1 VDFKKW
7 LNEKKARSLVQVLES
22 KGYNAVY
29 AENIQQAK
37 EILFEQMLPKN
48 VSVGLGGS
56 ETLAGM
62 DILSVLR
69 NGDYDL
75 FDRYNCEN
83 HYEVC
88 RQSLL
93 AEYFITGTNAVTK
106 NGELVNLDCSGSR
119 TAAIMYGPKKVIIVV
134 GINKLVDNIEDGI
147 KRARAIAPMN
157 CKRSGHKTP
166 CAETGFCEECSNK
179 WRMCN
184 HIGIT
189 LDAHKFEGRMNIIVI
204 NEELG
209 F

>member
-1 VDFKKW
+1 MDFKKW
-7 LNEKKARSLVQVLES
+7 LNEKKARNLVQALEN

-29 AENIQQAK
+29 AENIQQAT

-56 ETLAGM
+56 ETLASM

-134 GINKLVDNIEDGI
+134 GINKLVDNIEEGI

-166 CAETGFCEECSNK
+166 CAETGLCEECSDK